1 MNPNLLAQ
9 PSDWRTRIERDL
21 ASAYATVGAECYYQG
36 RPMFRINGV
45 PCYCE
50 IDVQWQH
57 PEADGI
63 VRCITDRCGVKL
75 ASSIKADWP
84 ELLARAKATF
94 GAHH

>member
-1 MNPNLLAQ
+1 MNPNTLVQ
-9 PSDWRTRIERDL
+9 RSDFRTRIEREL
-21 ASAYATVGAECYYQG
+21 AAAYAVVSAEAYYQG
-36 RPMFRINGV
+36 QPMFRIDGM
-45 PCYCE
+45 PCYCA

-84 ELLARAKATF
+84 ELLKRARAAYR
-94 GAHH
+94 AHH